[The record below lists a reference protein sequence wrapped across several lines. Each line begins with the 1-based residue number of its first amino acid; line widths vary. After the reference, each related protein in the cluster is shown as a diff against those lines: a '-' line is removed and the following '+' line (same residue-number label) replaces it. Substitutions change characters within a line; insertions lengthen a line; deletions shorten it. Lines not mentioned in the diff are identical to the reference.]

1 MIDRPSVSPCIDLT
15 ICSIILLLMMIDQHS
30 FFFQLLEENI
40 ICFVKTEL
48 KRFKR
53 VLGPDYQEYFGRQKE
68 NEEELDKE
76 DEEERSSSREA
87 FLKITLDFLRRM
99 KQEEMADCLQKSKS
113 ILGEIGL
120 DTEQEWCSMTKS
132 T

>member
-1 MIDRPSVSPCIDLT
+1 MI
-15 ICSIILLLMMIDQHS
+15 SIV

-53 VLGPDYQEYFGRQKE
+53 VLRPDYQEYFGRQKE

-87 FLKITLDFLRRM
+87 FLKITLHFLRKM
-99 KQEEMADCLQKSKS
+99 KHVELADRLESSKRIFQIFNKLDEWGIYVFGDVGKICLCLQS
-113 ILGEIGL
+113 L
-120 DTEQEWCSMTKS
+120 
-132 T
+132 

>member
-1 MIDRPSVSPCIDLT
+1 M
-15 ICSIILLLMMIDQHS
+15 
-30 FFFQLLEENI
+30 
-40 ICFVKTEL
+40 
-48 KRFKR
+48 
-53 VLGPDYQEYFGRQKE
+53 
-68 NEEELDKE
+68 DKE

-120 DTEQEWCSMTKS
+120 DTKQEWCSMTKS